1 MEGEIKRIDV
11 RAKSTTRS
19 SIAMSYMNSDI
30 FTMGLQQSEL
40 ILKYSSL
47 NGMEEKERKGYVAA

>member
-1 MEGEIKRIDV
+1 MEGEIKRSDV

-19 SIAMSYMNSDI
+19 SIAMSYTNLDI
-30 FTMGLQQSEL
+30 FTMGFQQSEL

-47 NGMEEKERKGYVAA
+47 SGTEEKERKGYVAA